1 MPPRS
6 APLSIAGIV
15 LLAIAA
21 EGLLTLMDAMIKLLS
36 TRYPT
41 FEIAFLRFAFG
52 MVGAVAYAMWTHS
65 GWPTREATLYNG
77 LRAVLVVLTATSFFY
92 ALSLLPLADA
102 IALSFISPLLTAL
115 MGMLILGE

>member
-52 MVGAVAYAMWTHS
+52 MVGAVAYWMWTRS
-65 GWPTREATLYNG
+65 GWPTRETTLYNG
-77 LRAVLVVLTATSFFY
+77 LRAVLGVLTATSFFF

-102 IALSFISPLLTAL
+102 IALSFISPALTAL